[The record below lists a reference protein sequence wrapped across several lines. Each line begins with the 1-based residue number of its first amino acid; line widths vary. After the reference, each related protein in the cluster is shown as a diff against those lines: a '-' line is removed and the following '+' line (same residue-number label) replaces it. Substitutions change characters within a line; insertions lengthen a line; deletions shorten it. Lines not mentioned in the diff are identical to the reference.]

1 RDGDFGDALVL
12 AGWWEAPL
20 LYGFD
25 YRIDEDGAPAH
36 RRHIFDRAI
45 GTDDGANSNGAAD
58 AGVLEDVGVEG
69 QNFFDGLGLLWL
81 LRREDKRQEQG
92 EQSSAEKSAA
102 GAWMEMRSHD
112 GSLWEGNAIS
122 TGESAAP
129 TLVQIDWPMDGERSK
144 VRRDS
149 CGGLGI

>member
-1 RDGDFGDALVL
+1 MLGAGMALVNKAPTSVCGPCRTGTREIEGAVWPRSLRCSCDGVAALERDGDFGDALVL

-58 AGVLEDVGVEG
+58 A
-69 QNFFDGLGLLWL
+69 
-81 LRREDKRQEQG
+81 
-92 EQSSAEKSAA
+92 
-102 GAWMEMRSHD
+102 
-112 GSLWEGNAIS
+112 
-122 TGESAAP
+122 
-129 TLVQIDWPMDGERSK
+129 
-144 VRRDS
+144 
-149 CGGLGI
+149 